1 MIRLAVVA
9 ALFCA
14 TAAPAFAVCPRDG
27 SVSRGAMANTVASP
41 PAGDDHGAPAPA
53 ATPADQKPG

>member
-27 SVSRGAMANTVASP
+27 SVSRGAVANTVASP
-41 PAGDDHGAPAPA
+41 PADSRGVPAP
-53 ATPADQKPG
+53 ATPADRKPG